1 MISEHTA
8 EFILCLTK
16 SDVVIHKIDLNIC
29 IIWYYINNKLVF
41 IYIITFGNNFICSV
55 TIFLSSR
62 TDKMYKLL

>member
-16 SDVVIHKIDLNIC
+16 SDVIYKIDLNIC

-41 IYIITFGNNFICSV
+41 IYIITFGSNFIYSV